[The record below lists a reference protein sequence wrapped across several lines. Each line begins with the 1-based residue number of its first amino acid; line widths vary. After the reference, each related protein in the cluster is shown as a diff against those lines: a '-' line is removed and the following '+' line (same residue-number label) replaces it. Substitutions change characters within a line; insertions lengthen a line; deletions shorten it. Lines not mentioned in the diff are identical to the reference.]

1 MRDPLR
7 SLVVRFRELFPARRR
22 LVLVG
27 CLVAG
32 VLFLFASN
40 RDAGPGRHQTV
51 PSASVGPMGG
61 NPREA
66 NALKS
71 SHLQAELYRSGP
83 GDSKT
88 GMFLEPRIAYSAELS
103 LTTKEFAHSRS
114 SLEEILERHR
124 GYVARLRMVGQP
136 SGSVLSATLRVP
148 SSECRSTLT
157 ELKAVGFVEHEEEA
171 ADEITQQHGEL
182 EARDGAARLDDSHQ
196 SNEFSGCS
204 RIEQRRSTTT
214 DHLNAR
220 LPCCA
225 LKSSGSNRSV
235 LLPAAASPSQ
245 TSLSPCVKNA
255 PRSPKP
261 SERSFEAP
269 PSAVCLMR
277 LRVSPQ
283 SFFFWPAAAP
293 CSPCGPR

>member
-1 MRDPLR
+1 MQDRLR

-40 RDAGPGRHQTV
+40 RGAGPGRHQTV

-61 NPREA
+61 DPKEA

-103 LTTKEFAHSRS
+103 LTTKEFAHSRT

-136 SGSVLSATLRVP
+136 SGSVLSAT
-148 SSECRSTLT
+148 
-157 ELKAVGFVEHEEEA
+157 
-171 ADEITQQHGEL
+171 
-182 EARDGAARLDDSHQ
+182 
-196 SNEFSGCS
+196 
-204 RIEQRRSTTT
+204 
-214 DHLNAR
+214 
-220 LPCCA
+220 
-225 LKSSGSNRSV
+225 
-235 LLPAAASPSQ
+235 
-245 TSLSPCVKNA
+245 
-255 PRSPKP
+255 
-261 SERSFEAP
+261 
-269 PSAVCLMR
+269 
-277 LRVSPQ
+277 
-283 SFFFWPAAAP
+283 
-293 CSPCGPR
+293 